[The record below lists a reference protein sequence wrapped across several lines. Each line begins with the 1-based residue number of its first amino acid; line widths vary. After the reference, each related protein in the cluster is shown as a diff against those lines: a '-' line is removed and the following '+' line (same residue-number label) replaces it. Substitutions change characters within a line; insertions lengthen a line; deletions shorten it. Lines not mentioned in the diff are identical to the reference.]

1 MKEKEADDGILCDF
15 NTDDEDA
22 DAAYDAWKLREL
34 KRLKRDREERDQFV
48 ETVFFSL
55 IFISFCFRREREQQ
69 ELERWHNM
77 TEEERAAEAKKN
89 PKFIDNKA
97 EKGKYKF
104 LQKYYHRGAFFM
116 VKTS

>member
-1 MKEKEADDGILCDF
+1 
-15 NTDDEDA
+15 
-22 DAAYDAWKLREL
+22 
-34 KRLKRDREERDQFV
+34 
-48 ETVFFSL
+48 
-55 IFISFCFRREREQQ
+55 
-69 ELERWHNM
+69 M

>member
-48 ETVFFSL
+48 ETFF
-55 IFISFCFRREREQQ
+55 
-69 ELERWHNM
+69 
-77 TEEERAAEAKKN
+77 
-89 PKFIDNKA
+89 
-97 EKGKYKF
+97 
-104 LQKYYHRGAFFM
+104 FF
-116 VKTS
+116 VDLHFVLF